1 MSINNEN
8 IIFQLI
14 LHGGNG
20 RSFAMEAIS
29 AAKQGDFASARE
41 KLSKANE
48 EIACAHKIQ
57 TEIIQKETNGIK
69 TEISLLMI
77 HAQDHLM
84 NALTIRDLA
93 AEFVDLYETLK
104 LSRSV

>member
-1 MSINNEN
+1 MSLNNEE

-29 AAKQGDFASARE
+29 AAKQGDYATARE
-41 KLSKANE
+41 KIAKANE
-48 EIACAHKIQ
+48 ELTSAHKIQ
-57 TEIIQKETNGIK
+57 TEIIQKETSGLK
-69 TEISLLMI
+69 TDISLLMI

-93 AEFVDLYETLK
+93 AEFVDLYESLK
-104 LSRSV
+104 LSGGV